1 MGRPNNGATNMSK
14 DLDLKAIHETAIN
27 AAQTA
32 SKEYFNRYLHGVD
45 QFPCGFAYV
54 VINDNV
60 RANSKL
66 GKQLIELGYRKGYY
80 SKRFERVMCSLRVQN
95 VDVHEAG
102 SNAYAQV
109 LRDHGIDAGSYS
121 RLD

>member
-1 MGRPNNGATNMSK
+1 MSK

-32 SKEYFNRYLHGVD
+32 SKDYFNRYLHGVD

-66 GKQLIELGYRKGYY
+66 GKQLIELGFHKGHN
-80 SKRFERVMCSLRVQN
+80 SNRFERIIPSLLVKYSVSVRII
-95 VDVHEAG
+95 DVI
-102 SNAYAQV
+102 YASIMINRKIKMNTIM
-109 LRDHGIDAGSYS
+109 LFYKLLCKRK
-121 RLD
+121 L